1 MHEGCEQVK
10 EKLIALLVDKLDESL
25 AFRAAVSL
33 LAFLVYK
40 SHDFFILNRK
50 LKSKLVAVTMRNR

>member
-1 MHEGCEQVK
+1 MK

-33 LAFLVYK
+33 PAFLVYK